1 MLARALRFINS
12 HPLCK
17 IFVSISDSASGV
29 PCQKA
34 QIVMDEHQKSKAPA
48 DGEARVKGMHLTDAS
63 SLHEASRNEGLKVE
77 TNGAHMSPGTTCTS
91 PSDSSPI
98 KSEKLSPSPQMMK
111 DGHPDVVGGEMTVKM
126 EPAHPPKLARTASQ
140 KASARP
146 PALFD
151 SYPDK
156 TEESKG
162 TFQVIGACIY
172 SSKQIG
178 STEQAMECDC
188 AEEWGKTTMA
198 AADAIRIPIY

>member
-1 MLARALRFINS
+1 
-12 HPLCK
+12 
-17 IFVSISDSASGV
+17 
-29 PCQKA
+29 
-34 QIVMDEHQKSKAPA
+34 MDEHEKTKVPA
-48 DGEARVKGMHLTDAS
+48 EGEVRGKGMHLTDAS
-63 SLHEASRNEGLKVE
+63 SLHEASRNEDLKVE
-77 TNGAHMSPGTTCTS
+77 TNGARISPGTTGTS

-98 KSEKLSPSPQMMK
+98 KSEKMSPSPQMMK

-126 EPAHPPKLARTASQ
+126 EPTQPPKLARTASQ
-140 KASARP
+140 KGPARP
-146 PALFD
+146 AALFD

-162 TFQVIGACIY
+162 TFQVIEACMY

-198 AADAIRIPIY
+198 AADAIRISIY